1 MFLATFVSMG
11 TFIIIVA
18 AAVLLAAVAGIFA
31 MAMKSA
37 RKDKE
42 EALALIA
49 QTHQAAL
56 ASLKENHQTAINSLK
71 DGYERTLSELKSG
84 HQREVDELKC
94 SCDKALAEMK
104 SSNEKSVAELKK
116 SHEVALSQQL
126 ETVKAQVTAESEKML
141 KAREEE
147 LEKRARQT
155 FEAITGGLDKNIKD
169 MKDAFEQNKKTHTE
183 TSQSLKENLESAV
196 RHLREQT
203 LSIGSKADNLADALR
218 GKNKTQGNW
227 GEIILDNLFTN
238 EGMREGRDYD
248 KEETLRDEQ
257 GNIVLNED
265 SSKRMRPDYILH
277 YPDGNDVIIDSKVV
291 LTAADDYFR
300 ATDEASKADAM
311 ARNLSAIKEQVKN
324 LSKKDYSRY
333 LTPGRRM
340 LDYVI
345 MFVPVYSALRLA
357 YESDRNLWHDAYKQG
372 VLITTEETLMP
383 FLRMIR
389 IAWTSHEQVANQQQI
404 ISTAETILARVSD
417 FCTAHAKMG
426 KKLEEAMDQFEAC
439 DKKIRDR
446 GQSIVGA
453 ANKLI
458 QLGVP
463 RNAKKLLPAEI
474 GMEEV
479 EE

>member
-1 MFLATFVSMG
+1 M
-11 TFIIIVA
+11 
-18 AAVLLAAVAGIFA
+18 LLAAVAAIFS
-31 MAMKSA
+31 MALKSA
-37 RKDKE
+37 KADKE
-42 EALALIA
+42 QALAMLRES
-49 QTHQAAL
+49 HDAAL
-56 ASLKENHQTAINSLK
+56 AGVKS
-71 DGYERTLSELKSG
+71 GYEMTLAELKAG
-84 HQREVDELKC
+84 HQREL
-94 SCDKALAEMK
+94 
-104 SSNEKSVAELKK
+104 AELKK
-116 SHEVALSQQL
+116 SHDEALNQQI
-126 ETVKAQVTAESEKML
+126 EKIKAQVTAEGEKML

-147 LEKRARQT
+147 LEKRAKQT
-155 FEAITGGLDKNIKD
+155 FEALTGGLDKNIKD
-169 MKDAFEQNKKTHTE
+169 MKEAFELNRKTHTE

-196 RHLREQT
+196 KHLREQT
-203 LSIGSKADNLADALR
+203 LSIGDKADNLADALR

-238 EGMREGRDYD
+238 EGMKEGRDYD
-248 KEETLRDEQ
+248 KEETLRDDR
-257 GNIVLNED
+257 GNVVVNED
-265 SSKRMRPDYILH
+265 TSKRMRPDFILH
-277 YPDGNDVIIDSKVV
+277 YPDGNDVVIDSKVV
-291 LTAADDYFR
+291 LTAADDYFQ
-300 ATDEASKADAM
+300 ATDEAAKADAM
-311 ARNLSAIKEQVKN
+311 ARNLAAIKEQVKN
-324 LSKKDYSRY
+324 LAKKDYSRY
-333 LTPGRRM
+333 LTADRKM

-357 YESDRNLWHDAYKQG
+357 YEADRNLWHDAYRQG

-404 ISTAETILARVSD
+404 IATAETILARVSD

-426 KKLEEAMDQFEAC
+426 KKLEEAMDQYEAC

-463 RNAKKLLPAEI
+463 RNPKKILPAEI

-479 EE
+479 DE

>member
-1 MFLATFVSMG
+1 MTG
-11 TFIIIVA
+11 TLIAIGA
-18 AAVLLAAVAGIFA
+18 AAVLLVAVAFIFS
-31 MAMKSA
+31 MALKSA
-37 RKDKE
+37 KSDKE
-42 EALALIA
+42 QAL
-49 QTHQAAL
+49 
-56 ASLKENHQTAINSLK
+56 SLLRDS
-71 DGYERTLSELKSG
+71 YERTLTELKDSHAREVSELKNSY
-84 HQREVDELKC
+84 
-94 SCDKALAEMK
+94 
-104 SSNEKSVAELKK
+104 EKSIAEQKK
-116 SHEVALSQQL
+116 SHEDTLAQQL

-169 MKDAFEQNKKTHTE
+169 MKEAFELNRKTHTE

-196 RHLREQT
+196 KHLREQT
-203 LSIGSKADNLADALR
+203 LSIGDKADSLADALR
-218 GKNKTQGNW
+218 GRNKTQGNW

-248 KEETLRDEQ
+248 KEETLRDEHGQ
-257 GNIVLNED
+257 VVMNED
-265 SSKRMRPDYILH
+265 TSKRMRPDYILH
-277 YPDGNDVIIDSKVV
+277 YPDGNDVIVDSKVV

-300 ATDEASKADAM
+300 ATDEATKADAM
-311 ARNLSAIKEQVKN
+311 ARNLAAIKDQVKN
-324 LSKKDYSRY
+324 LAKKDYSRY
-333 LTPGRRM
+333 LNPGHKM

-357 YESDRNLWHDAYKQG
+357 YEADRNLWHDAYRQG

-426 KKLEEAMDQFEAC
+426 KKLEEAMDQYEAC

-474 GMEEV
+474 GMEEI
-479 EE
+479 EQDI

>member
-1 MFLATFVSMG
+1 MTG
-11 TFIIIVA
+11 TLIAIVA
-18 AAVLLAAVAGIFA
+18 AAVLLVAVAFIFS
-31 MAMKSA
+31 MALKSA
-37 RKDKE
+37 RYEKE
-42 EALALIA
+42 QALAM
-49 QTHQAAL
+49 
-56 ASLKENHQTAINSLK
+56 LK
-71 DGYERTLSELKSG
+71 DSYERTLTELKDG
-84 HQREVDELKC
+84 HAREVGELKN
-94 SCDKALAEMK
+94 SY
-104 SSNEKSVAELKK
+104 EKSIAEQKK
-116 SHEVALSQQL
+116 AHEEALTHQL

-169 MKDAFEQNKKTHTE
+169 MKEAFELNRKTHTE

-196 RHLREQT
+196 KHLREQT
-203 LSIGSKADNLADALR
+203 LSIGDKADSLADALR
-218 GKNKTQGNW
+218 GRNKTQGNW

-248 KEETLRDEQ
+248 KEETLRDEHGQ
-257 GNIVLNED
+257 IVMNED
-265 SSKRMRPDYILH
+265 TSKRMRPDYILH
-277 YPDGNDVIIDSKVV
+277 YPDGNDVIVDSKVV

-300 ATDEASKADAM
+300 ATDEATKADAM
-311 ARNLSAIKEQVKN
+311 ARNLAAIKDQVKN
-324 LSKKDYSRY
+324 LAKKDYSRY
-333 LTPGRRM
+333 LNPGHKM

-357 YESDRNLWHDAYKQG
+357 YEADRNLWHDAYRQG

-426 KKLEEAMDQFEAC
+426 KKLEEAMDQYEAC

-474 GMEEV
+474 GMEEIEQDV
-479 EE
+479 

>member
-31 MAMKSA
+31 MALKSA

-42 EALALIA
+42 EALALLA

-196 RHLREQT
+196 KHLREQT

-324 LSKKDYSRY
+324 LAKKDYSRY

-463 RNAKKLLPAEI
+463 RNSKKLLPAEI

>member
-1 MFLATFVSMG
+1 MG
-11 TFIIIVA
+11 TMVIIVA
-18 AAVLLAAVAGIFA
+18 AAVLLVAVAFIFA
-31 MAMKSA
+31 MALKSA
-37 RKDKE
+37 RNEKE
-42 EALALIA
+42 QALAVMKEANDAAVSGVKDSYERTIA
-49 QTHQAAL
+49 ELKAGHDKAIAELKQSHQAAL
-56 ASLKENHQTAINSLK
+56 A
-71 DGYERTLSELKSG
+71 
-84 HQREVDELKC
+84 
-94 SCDKALAEMK
+94 
-104 SSNEKSVAELKK
+104 
-116 SHEVALSQQL
+116 QQL

-147 LEKRARQT
+147 LERRAKQT

-169 MKDAFEQNKKTHTE
+169 MKEAFELNRKTHTE
-183 TSQSLKENLESAV
+183 TSQSLKDNLESAV
-196 RHLREQT
+196 KHLREQT
-203 LSIGSKADNLADALR
+203 MSIGSKADSLADALR

-257 GNIVLNED
+257 GNVLTNED
-265 SSKRMRPDYILH
+265 TSKRMRPDYILH
-277 YPDGNDVIIDSKVV
+277 YPDGNDVVIDSKVV

-300 ATDEASKADAM
+300 ATDEQAKADAM
-311 ARNLSAIKEQVKN
+311 ARNLAAIKDQVKN
-324 LSKKDYSRY
+324 LAKKEYNRY
-333 LTPGRRM
+333 LAPGRKM

-357 YESDRNLWHDAYKQG
+357 YEADRNLWHDAYKQG

-426 KKLEEAMDQFEAC
+426 KKLEEAMDQYAAC

-463 RNAKKLLPAEI
+463 RNQKKLLPPEI
-474 GMEEV
+474 GLEEDD
-479 EE
+479 

>member
-1 MFLATFVSMG
+1 MHLATFAGMG
-11 TFIIIVA
+11 TLIIIIA
-18 AAVLLAAVAGIFA
+18 AAVLLAAVAFIFA
-31 MAMKSA
+31 MALKSA
-37 RKDKE
+37 RNEKE
-42 EALALIA
+42 QALQMIRESHEVTL
-49 QTHQAAL
+49 TGVR
-56 ASLKENHQTAINSLK
+56 E
-71 DGYERTLSELKSG
+71 GYERTLQELRAGHDREIRELKAG
-84 HQREVDELKC
+84 HE
-94 SCDKALAEMK
+94 KA
-104 SSNEKSVAELKK
+104 VAELKSSYEKSVEQLKK
-116 SHEVALSQQL
+116 SHDEALARQL

-169 MKDAFEQNKKTHTE
+169 MKEAFEQNKKTHTE
-183 TSQSLKENLESAV
+183 TSQSLKENLETAV
-196 RHLREQT
+196 KHLREQT
-203 LSIGSKADNLADALR
+203 QSIGSKADSLADALR

-257 GNIVLNED
+257 GNVVMNED
-265 SSKRMRPDYILH
+265 TSKRMRPDYILH
-277 YPDGNDVIIDSKVV
+277 YPDGNDVIVDSKVV

-300 ATDEASKADAM
+300 ATDEAAKADAM
-311 ARNLSAIKEQVKN
+311 ARNLAAIKDQVKN
-324 LSKKDYSRY
+324 LAKKDYSRY
-333 LTPGRRM
+333 INPGHKM

-357 YESDRNLWHDAYKQG
+357 YEADRNLWHDAYRQG

-404 ISTAETILARVSD
+404 IATAETILARVSD
-417 FCTAHAKMG
+417 FCAAHAKMG
-426 KKLEEAMDQFEAC
+426 KKLEEAMDQYEAC

-463 RNAKKLLPAEI
+463 RNSKKILPAQI
-474 GMEEV
+474 GMEE
-479 EE
+479 E

>member
-1 MFLATFVSMG
+1 MTG
-11 TFIIIVA
+11 TLITIIA
-18 AAVLLAAVAGIFA
+18 AAVLLVAVAFIFA
-31 MAMKSA
+31 MALKSA
-37 RKDKE
+37 RKEKE
-42 EALALIA
+42 EALTLLRETNE
-49 QTHQAAL
+49 QT
-56 ASLKENHQTAINSLK
+56 IIGLK
-71 DGYERTLSELKSG
+71 DGYERTL
-84 HQREVDELKC
+84 
-94 SCDKALAEMK
+94 
-104 SSNEKSVAELKK
+104 AELKEGHRREVETLK
-116 SHEVALSQQL
+116 RSHDEALNRQL

-155 FEAITGGLDKNIKD
+155 FETLTGGLDKNIKD
-169 MKDAFEQNKKTHTE
+169 MKEAFEQNRKTHTE
-183 TSQSLKENLESAV
+183 TSQSLKENLENAV
-196 RHLREQT
+196 KNLREQT
-203 LSIGSKADNLADALR
+203 HSIGDKADSLADALR
-218 GKNKTQGNW
+218 GRNKTQGNW

-248 KEETLRDEQ
+248 KEETLRDDQ
-257 GNIVLNED
+257 GNIVMNED
-265 SSKRMRPDYILH
+265 TSKKMRPAYILH
-277 YPDGNDVIIDSKVV
+277 YPDGNDVIVVSKVV

-311 ARNLSAIKEQVKN
+311 ARNLAAIKDQVKN
-324 LSKKDYSRY
+324 LAKKDYSRY
-333 LTPGRRM
+333 LTPGHKM

-357 YESDRNLWHDAYKQG
+357 YEADRNLWQDAYRQG

-389 IAWTSHEQVANQQQI
+389 IAWTSHEQVANQKQI
-404 ISTAETILARVSD
+404 IATAETILARVSD

-426 KKLEEAMDQFEAC
+426 KKLEEAMDQYEAC
-439 DKKIRDR
+439 DRKIRER

-458 QLGVP
+458 DLGVP
-463 RNAKKLLPAEI
+463 RNAKKILPAEI

-479 EE
+479 ED